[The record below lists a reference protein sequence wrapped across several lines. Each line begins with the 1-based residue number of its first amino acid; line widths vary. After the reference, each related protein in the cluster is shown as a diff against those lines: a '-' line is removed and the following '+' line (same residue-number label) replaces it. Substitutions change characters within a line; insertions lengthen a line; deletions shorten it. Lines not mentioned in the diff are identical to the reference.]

1 MRKYSDKNRALIN
14 HRRETIRITPS
25 VPNKRDIANI
35 IQHKI
40 YDFPRFADHQIPK
53 LLFKPYQSRLYD
65 PNFGICLQH
74 IRSR

>member
-1 MRKYSDKNRALIN
+1 MYLLNLGVKLCYYVDIRKYSDKNRALVN

-40 YDFPRFADHQIPK
+40 S
-53 LLFKPYQSRLYD
+53 LLS
-65 PNFGICLQH
+65 H
-74 IRSR
+74 